1 MQTNSVF
8 RRPKNSETHFKVVVV
23 SNQFESIKSP
33 VQRHRLVNE
42 ALADQLEAN
51 GGTVHA
57 LSIVTKTPA
66 QWQTMLD
73 QGKTIEPSPNCRG
86 GSKRG

>member
-1 MQTNSVF
+1 MQTQF
-8 RRPKNSETHFKVVVV
+8 CFHRPRNSETHFKVVVV

-42 ALADQLEAN
+42 ALADQLESA

-66 QWQTMLD
+66 QWQSMLD
-73 QGKTIEPSPNCRG
+73 QGKIIEPSPNCRG
-86 GSKRG
+86 GSKRS